1 MNTLDPVV
9 WENRRTTRL
18 FSEENKTIP
27 DEDLKYLATVINNI
41 PSQCSIKSHFWLYL
55 GQSEEDMNIRK
66 WMADNIYW
74 TPDDTDESAN
84 PKRETTARSI

>member
-41 PSQCSIKSHFWLYL
+41 PSQCVLNLIFGY
-55 GQSEEDMNIRK
+55 
-66 WMADNIYW
+66 
-74 TPDDTDESAN
+74 T
-84 PKRETTARSI
+84 